1 MHAHPPTVQAQ
12 YRNLLVQAE
21 VVELRTRVS
30 SQNLL
35 HPFATKDCTKNIA
48 TPPPLKKRV
57 SSQNLPHHPFA
68 THNCTSKY
76 PENIP

>member
-30 SQNLL
+30 FQNLL
-35 HPFATKDCTKNIA
+35 HPFATQDCTKNLA
-48 TPPPLKKRV
+48 PPSPPQKWKMCSEL
-57 SSQNLPHHPFA
+57 
-68 THNCTSKY
+68 T
-76 PENIP
+76 E